1 MYHFLKFLK
10 WYNKDYMRQPRKS
23 PPYLRPVIVAFA
35 IIFTLSVYVAQKI
48 ESRATVILAPALT
61 SSTNIPNL
69 SAPQFLVFDMNT
81 KTVIVSRNADATVP
95 IASVT
100 KLFAAATVLAGDD
113 LQATTSIT
121 WSDLAGEGEAGK
133 LLYGQIYSYRDVLFP
148 LLIESSNDAAMVLE
162 RVTKGTLIEAM
173 NSWARATGA
182 THTKFVDASGINDEN
197 VSTATDLQLLLGTV
211 FLTQPHI
218 FDITTLPQYIGTYT
232 GWLNNNPVAGEPGYR
247 GGKHGYTTAAN
258 RTLVAVFAETIG
270 GHTYTLGYII
280 LGSNDIKADFL
291 ILRDFINTQAAKR

>member
-1 MYHFLKFLK
+1 MSRLKSKPL
-10 WYNKDYMRQPRKS
+10 S
-23 PPYLRPVIVAFA
+23 PVVLIVMLF
-35 IIFTLSVYVAQKI
+35 IIVVVYAKQQTPSFPKMDEVTPLTVTTDIKPSLSTAVY
-48 ESRATVILAPALT
+48 R
-61 SSTNIPNL
+61 
-69 SAPQFLVFDMNT
+69 VFDINT
-81 KTVIVSRNADATVP
+81 GKVLVSSGEDTVVP

-173 NSWARATGA
+173 NSWARASGA

-211 FLTQPHI
+211 FITQPHI
-218 FDITTLPQYIGTYT
+218 FDITTLHQYIGTYT

-258 RTLVAVFAETIG
+258 RTLVAVFEDTIG
-270 GHTYTLGYII
+270 GHSYTLGYII

-291 ILRDFINTQAAKR
+291 TLRDFINTQAAKH